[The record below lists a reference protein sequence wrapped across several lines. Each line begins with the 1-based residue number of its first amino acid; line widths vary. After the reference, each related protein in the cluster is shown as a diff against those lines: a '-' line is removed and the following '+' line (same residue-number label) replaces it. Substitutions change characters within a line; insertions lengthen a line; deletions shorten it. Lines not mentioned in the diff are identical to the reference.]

1 MGPYSFLPEITAR
14 TPASSFSPEIN
25 AEVVKETLKDPAF
38 LEALYLAS
46 PNLYSSA
53 LILEKLKEKH
63 QKKVIFA
70 LAKYILR
77 GSTRSTPFGLF
88 SETGILKWGTDTD
101 VKKEQ
106 LSTRKIRIA
115 YASLQN
121 LATSIFSES
130 EYQLKVMHFPNST
143 IYELPEEIRYVEERI
158 EEGKSHFQIS
168 SVEKNDFMLRVLKK
182 AHGGASINSLVDLLT
197 QEGVGFEGA
206 RSFILGLIDS
216 QLLVNDLKLPIT
228 GTDPLDYL
236 INMVPLHSEY
246 YPKLLNTIEALKVL
260 DNQAQNKVKEYEE
273 LKAKLASDEDISFHV
288 NKFSNYYKST
298 INKNLQKDILEAVTF
313 INQLR
318 LSDNKD
324 SLKEFKTRFSRRFGN
339 DEVPLS
345 LALDTEVGIGYQSDF
360 DAGNSPL
367 IDGISF
373 FHYEGEK
380 SDESWT
386 VNQKTLKEAIEET
399 KKTLKPIKLDEL
411 NLHLGLNKI
420 NLSPSSPVLF
430 RIISKDTIYLEGITG
445 SSAVN
450 INNRLASDFEPIKR
464 LTEQTLKDEV
474 INNPEVIFAE
484 VVHLPEP
491 HLGDILARKVT
502 HRYQIPILSNCPEN
516 TSIPLEDLSISLYE
530 DRIILKSISK
540 NKVVIPRLSN
550 SHNYK
555 NATLPVYLFLS
566 DLQFQNVSKKITF
579 DWGSLKKDRS
589 FLPRVYHKNVIIS
602 LATWQLNTATVSKL
616 KSLEA
621 FSALKKEL
629 NLPRYLNLIEGDN
642 ELFID
647 TENPFL
653 IELFIDHS
661 RGQKEVTFKEFI
673 LEKDA
678 PIRDYKNDVLSNQL
692 VANLIRTEPVF
703 KPISGLREVT
713 KSKTNTIT
721 PFNEEWQYIKLY
733 CGNTSVDNILLN
745 FIEPFIDNCTSHGLV
760 DKWFFIRYK
769 DPDFHIRIRFLLG
782 TTEHLRQFW
791 TELNDVIQVLL
802 SNQLIWKIE
811 VASYLPESKRYK
823 ALGTGLAEHLFQ
835 IDSASYLEL
844 LKQTGL
850 LEDDNFRWLFAL
862 RAVDHW
868 LDSFGFD
875 LNAKKSFAEKSR
887 NTFALEFN
895 VGLDEKKEMD
905 LKYRATRKDLEHFLK
920 GNSSEAEFI
929 LKNKKMILENLNIS
943 KLEIG
948 AEISNAIAS
957 IVHMAINRI
966 MTNNARLH
974 ELFVYDFLFRQYKSS
989 LARKI

>member
-1 MGPYSFLPEITAR
+1 MGPYSFLPEITIR
-14 TPASSFSPEIN
+14 TPSRSFSPEIN
-25 AEVVKETLKDPAF
+25 PEVVKETLKDPAF

-46 PNLYSSA
+46 LNLCSSA

-88 SETGILKWGTDTD
+88 SETGILKWGTETD
-101 VKKEQ
+101 IKKEQ
-106 LSTRKIRIA
+106 VSTRKTRIA

-121 LATSIFSES
+121 LGTSIFSES
-130 EYQLKVMHFPNST
+130 EYQLKIKHFPNST

-158 EEGKSHFQIS
+158 EEGKSHFQIC
-168 SVEKNDFMLRVLKK
+168 SVEKNDFMLRVLGK
-182 AHGGASINSLVDLLT
+182 AHGGALINSLVDWLT
-197 QEGVGFEGA
+197 QEGIALEDA

-216 QLLVNDLKLPIT
+216 QLLVNSLKLPIT

-236 INMVPLHSEY
+236 INMASLHSEY
-246 YPKLLNTIEALKVL
+246 YPKLLNTREALKFL
-260 DNQAQNKVKEYEE
+260 DNQAQNKVKEYKD
-273 LKAKLASDEDISFHV
+273 LKAKLTSDEDFSFHV
-288 NKFSNYYKST
+288 NKFSNYHKST
-298 INKNLQKDILEAVTF
+298 INKNLQNDILKTVAF
-313 INQLR
+313 IYR
-318 LSDNKD
+318 LKLTDDKD
-324 SLKEFKTRFSRRFGN
+324 SLNEFKTKFSRRFGN

-345 LALDTEVGIGYQSDF
+345 LAMDTEIGIGYKSDF

-373 FHYEGEK
+373 FHQKEEK

-386 VNQKTLKEAIEET
+386 LNQKTLKEAIEEAQNS
-399 KKTLKPIKLDEL
+399 LEPIKLDEL
-411 NLHLGLNKI
+411 NFHLGLDKI
-420 NLSPSSPVLF
+420 NLSPSSSVLF
-430 RIISKDTIYLEGITG
+430 RIVSKDTIYLEGITG

-450 INNRLASDFEPIKR
+450 INNRLASDFEPIDR
-464 LTEQTLKDEV
+464 LTEQTLREEV
-474 INNPEVIFAE
+474 KNNPDVIFAE

-516 TSIPLEDLSISLYE
+516 TSIPLKDLSISLYE

-555 NATLPVYLFLS
+555 NSTLPVYLFLS

-589 FLPRVYHKNVIIS
+589 FLPRVYHKNVIVS
-602 LATWQLNTATVSKL
+602 LATWQLNAATISKL
-616 KSLEA
+616 KSLKA
-621 FSALKKEL
+621 FSALKKKL
-629 NLPRYLNLIEGDN
+629 KLPRYLNLIEGDN

-653 IELFIDHS
+653 IELLIDHT
-661 RGQKEVTFKEFI
+661 RGQREVTLKEFI
-673 LEKDA
+673 LENGA
-678 PIRDYKNDVLSNQL
+678 PIRDSKNNVLSNQL

-703 KPISGLREVT
+703 KPISELKEVP
-713 KSKTNTIT
+713 KSKKKTVT
-721 PFNEEWQYIKLY
+721 PLNEEWQYIKLY

-745 FIEPFIDNCTSHGLV
+745 FFEPFIANCTSHGLV

-769 DPDFHIRIRFLLG
+769 DPDFHIRIRFHLVS
-782 TTEHLRQFW
+782 TEHLRQFW
-791 TELNDVIQVLL
+791 TKLNDVIQVLL
-802 SNQLIWKIE
+802 SDQLIWKME
-811 VASYLPESKRYK
+811 VASYQPESKRYK
-823 ALGTGLAEHLFQ
+823 ALDTGLAEHLFQ
-835 IDSASYLEL
+835 VDSVSYLDL
-844 LKQTGL
+844 LKQASI

-868 LDSFGFD
+868 LDSFGLD

-905 LKYRATRKDLEHFLK
+905 LKFRATRKDIEQFLK
-920 GNSSEAEFI
+920 GNSSEAEFV
-929 LKNKKMILENLNIS
+929 LEKKKINLENLNLS
-943 KLEIG
+943 KLEIST
-948 AEISNAIAS
+948 AVAS

-966 MTNNARLH
+966 MTNNARKH